1 MVRGRDAG
9 EVIEPNVRAVLD
21 TRSVGGAIEDAVA
34 ALVGVVGDSDTV
46 DTVTVKDT
54 GLALAGGVA
63 TVVEGPGAVTL
74 LALIPLCVV
83 AETHATSVLA
93 GGGVAAVGN
102 TGAARVK
109 EVNRGADVPPG
120 QGAVLNTIWRVCGVD
135 DALATVITGVISG
148 PNSIAV
154 LDT

>member
-1 MVRGRDAG
+1 MDA
-9 EVIEPNVRAVLD
+9 
-21 TRSVGGAIEDAVA
+21 RSVGGTIEDAVA
-34 ALVGVVGDSDTV
+34 TLVSVVGNSNTV

-63 TVVEGPGAVTL
+63 TVVEGPGAITL
-74 LALIPLCVV
+74 LALVPFGVV
-83 AETHATSVLA
+83 AETHATIVFA

-102 TGAARVK
+102 TGATRVS
-109 EVNRGADVPPG
+109 EVNSGADVPPSK
-120 QGAVLNTIWRVCGVD
+120 GAVLNTERRASGVD
-135 DALATVITGVISG
+135 DALATAILGVISI